1 MKADGIE
8 YDERMEL
15 LEQVSHPQPLGDLL
29 AAAYEMYR
37 KGHPWIAD
45 HALAPK
51 SVVRDMWER
60 AMSFT
65 EFVAFYGLARAEGLV
80 LRYLADCYRTLRQ
93 TVPPTS
99 RTEEFEDI
107 VDWLGEL
114 IRQTDSSLLDE
125 WESLLRAG
133 GDVVM
138 KPTHPL
144 DEQPPPVT
152 ANTRAFRVLVRN
164 ALFRRVELAA
174 AGDWATLVELD
185 PDVDWAAALTPYFT
199 ERRDPDRRERARSAP
214 ARGRRAAEQMD
225 RPADLGRSG
234 RRPRTGV
241 LGRGR
246 LGERRRRGGG
256 RGRDRSEPALGPPVI
271 PL

>member
-60 AMSFT
+60 MMSFT

-99 RTEEFEDI
+99 RT
-107 VDWLGEL
+107 
-114 IRQTDSSLLDE
+114 
-125 WESLLRAG
+125 
-133 GDVVM
+133 
-138 KPTHPL
+138 
-144 DEQPPPVT
+144 
-152 ANTRAFRVLVRN
+152 
-164 ALFRRVELAA
+164 
-174 AGDWATLVELD
+174 
-185 PDVDWAAALTPYFT
+185 
-199 ERRDPDRRERARSAP
+199 ARS
-214 ARGRRAAEQMD
+214 
-225 RPADLGRSG
+225 S
-234 RRPRTGV
+234 RTSSTG
-241 LGRGR
+241 LA
-246 LGERRRRGGG
+246 
-256 RGRDRSEPALGPPVI
+256 S
-271 PL
+271 